1 MMEWYEA
8 YTDYG
13 YQMVQFETLVAE
25 VAEDILGTTT
35 INYQGTELDL
45 SPPWRRLTVLESIKE
60 YGEIDPSLMFDKEI
74 MDYCSSNDIQLS
86 GEYNSKN
93 RGIHGILFTDR
104 IDDILNDPELDII
117 VEVMGAVWSL
127 PNF

>member
-1 MMEWYEA
+1 M
-8 YTDYG
+8 
-13 YQMVQFETLVAE
+13 
-25 VAEDILGTTT
+25 
-35 INYQGTELDL
+35 
-45 SPPWRRLTVLESIKE
+45 ESIKE

-127 PNF
+127 PTNLQAKV